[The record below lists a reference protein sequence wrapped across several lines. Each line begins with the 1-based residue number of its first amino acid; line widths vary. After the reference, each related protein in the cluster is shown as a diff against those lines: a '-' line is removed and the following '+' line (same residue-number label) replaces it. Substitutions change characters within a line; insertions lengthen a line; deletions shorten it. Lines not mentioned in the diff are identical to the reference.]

1 MSRYRNLNIHTMS
14 RETSISIFSLE
25 VHEHN
30 SSQCL
35 LNGLAQYFRAQSHVC
50 IFPAVKTLSI
60 IRVRKKWI
68 LFKTWGNDFIWVLC
82 VTVSFPLLFS
92 AFSAY
97 FRCKLT
103 YFRADS
109 IIVIQCCNVTH
120 MLMRIVF
127 FTTVLKIT
135 TSNKRQ
141 KREMTKKSM
150 HVSFFFTMM
159 YAFCQ

>member
-1 MSRYRNLNIHTMS
+1 M
-14 RETSISIFSLE
+14 
-25 VHEHN
+25 HEHN

-82 VTVSFPLLFS
+82 VTVSFPLLFFV

-109 IIVIQCCNVTH
+109 IILIQCCNVTL

-127 FTTVLKIT
+127 LILYNCAKNYDIKQMAEARDDKKIHAYVFLF
-135 TSNKRQ
+135 R
-141 KREMTKKSM
+141 
-150 HVSFFFTMM
+150 HVYGFSSVSLWSRWNT
-159 YAFCQ
+159 